1 MMLAWERTTLTHR
14 LGAVVASSA
23 VSLAV
28 VVAVAAVEAEAEA
41 EGDEVGVLADD
52 EEVDGDGDAEDVV
65 GVGEAVPV
73 DEVLGLDVLDGEAV
87 GEVLVVGEAVT
98 VSHCCPEVVAAEASA
113 RVGEAAAAANT
124 TADAPVTRTPLA
136 IRLVATGR
144 TRVKH
149 MEDVLPVLFVTYT
162 ERLITWSCYIY
173 CQSTPY
179 PYIRHHHGYRTPPL
193 WG

>member
-1 MMLAWERTTLTHR
+1 MLAWERTTLTHR

-41 EGDEVGVLADD
+41 EAEGDEVGVLADD
-52 EEVDGDGDAEDVV
+52 ELDGDGDGDGDAEDVV

-113 RVGEAAAAANT
+113 RPGEAAAAANT

-179 PYIRHHHGYRTPPL
+179 PTPPL